1 MHDIRGI
8 NRATVIGELLRS
20 RPVSRSQIAQRTKLS
35 AATVSRAVDFLIEDG
50 LVHEVSSV
58 VTESRGRRA
67 VLLDFVADT
76 LLVAGIDLGAAS
88 TRMAITDFVGTTLWQ
103 RVSPTPTDMQAE
115 ELAAWVTSE
124 LTTHA
129 GPLFSRVRF
138 VDVGLPGAVNR
149 SERTVSN
156 APNLPAVEDPVFI
169 PVLERELGLPVGF
182 DNDVNYALLG
192 EMRFGAARSHGTA
205 AMLSLGAGLGAA
217 LAIDGKILH
226 GTRGLVGE
234 FGALPGG
241 PTAERVEQI
250 VTGPGIVRRAL
261 DRGCVLNEPAELFNA
276 APTIALTA
284 LRAEF
289 DHALLV
295 VLTAITVS
303 CESEIIVL
311 GGGIAR
317 SLTPDLERYESALH
331 ANLQFSPKLVHPQL
345 GEMSGAI
352 GAAVA
357 GLHRAY
363 VELGI
368 PAADLSDLPSA
379 PEQSE
384 PHQSA

>member
-1 MHDIRGI
+1 MQDIRGI
-8 NRATVIGELLRS
+8 NRATVIAELLRS
-20 RPVSRSQIAQRTKLS
+20 RPVSRSQIAQRTNIS
-35 AATVSRAVDFLIEDG
+35 AATVSRAVDLLIEDG

-58 VTESRGRRA
+58 VTESRGRRP

-88 TRMAITDFVGTTLWQ
+88 TRMVITDFVGTTLWQ
-103 RVSPTPTDMQAE
+103 RVAPTPADMQAE
-115 ELAAWVTSE
+115 ELARWVTTE
-124 LTTHA
+124 LTSRA
-129 GPLFSRVRF
+129 AELFSRVRF

-156 APNLPAVEDPVFI
+156 APNLPAVEDPHFI
-169 PVLERELGLPVGF
+169 PALERELGLPLGV

-192 EMRFGAARSHGTA
+192 EMRFGAAHTHSTA
-205 AMLSLGAGLGAA
+205 AMLTLGAGLGAA

-226 GTRGLVGE
+226 GNRGLVGE

-241 PTAERVEQI
+241 PTAERVEQL
-250 VTGPGIVRRAL
+250 VTGPGIMRRAL
-261 DRGCVLNEPAELFNA
+261 DRGCELSEPAELFSA
-276 APTIALTA
+276 APTIATTA

-317 SLTPDLERYESALH
+317 SLTPDLERYEGALR
-331 ANLQFSPKLVHPQL
+331 ANLQFSPQLVHPQL

-357 GLHRAY
+357 SLHRAY
-363 VELGI
+363 LELGV
-368 PAADLSDLPSA
+368 PPADLTDLPSA
-379 PEQSE
+379 PERS
-384 PHQSA
+384 